1 MVESLWRLDARVI
14 VHVSVTHG
22 YYTLKLQMKR
32 GHLVFDVNETENSDR
47 LFTLVLVNFMLPS
60 KIISQRLRQ

>member
-1 MVESLWRLDARVI
+1 
-14 VHVSVTHG
+14 
-22 YYTLKLQMKR
+22 MKR

-60 KIISQRLRQ
+60 KIISQQLRQ